1 METFLKQY
9 KVCSCD
15 WIVCYLGPME
25 SRERR
30 KCIANVKII
39 NFSLEE
45 PYVFGLKMFHL
56 WIWWMLLNA
65 FGTSSLNLTA
75 ITTTQHGANKKI
87 GPHPAAKLSGLLG
100 GRRR

>member
-15 WIVCYLGPME
+15 WSVCYLGPME
-25 SRERR
+25 SREKR
-30 KCIANVKII
+30 KYIANVKII

-45 PYVFGLKMFHL
+45 PYVFRLKMFHL

-75 ITTTQHGANKKI
+75 IATTQHGANKKI